1 MMVLIGIDP
10 HKATHTAV
18 AVDKE
23 ETALGE
29 LTVKADRHQVE
40 RLLKWAI
47 DFPERRWAIESAN
60 GLGFLLA
67 QQLVA
72 AGEHVVDVPPTLA
85 ARVRVLGSGK
95 TQKNDPNDALST
107 AIAALRA
114 KRLRTVVAE
123 DHSAVLR
130 LLADHHHDLGSLRT
144 QAVCRLHALVRCLLP
159 GGTGLRL
166 SATRAAAVLRS
177 VRPTNVVDA
186 ESKRMALG
194 FVADIR
200 RLDAE
205 IAASKARIVT
215 AVAASGTSVTELY
228 GVGPVVAAFLIGHS
242 GDMARF
248 ADRDHFA
255 SYNATAPIE
264 ASSGPRVRHRL
275 NPRGN
280 RRLNHAIHV
289 MAICQIRHP
298 GEGRKYFDRKVAEGK
313 TTKEALRAL
322 KRQIS
327 NAVYRQLVIDSSR

>member
-1 MMVLIGIDP
+1 M
-10 HKATHTAV
+10 
-18 AVDKE
+18 
-23 ETALGE
+23 
-29 LTVKADRHQVE
+29 TV
-40 RLLKWAI
+40 
-47 DFPERRWAIESAN
+47 
-60 GLGFLLA
+60 
-67 QQLVA
+67 
-72 AGEHVVDVPPTLA
+72 VVVT
-85 ARVRVLGSGK
+85 SG
-95 TQKNDPNDALST
+95 DPNDALST

-114 KRLRTVVAE
+114 KRLRTVVPE
-123 DHSAVLR
+123 DHGVILR

-144 QAVCRLHALVRCLLP
+144 QAICRLHALVRCLIP

-166 SATRAAAVLRS
+166 SADRAAAVLRT
-177 VRPTNVVDA
+177 VRPTTAMDT
-186 ESKRMALG
+186 ERKRMALG

-248 ADRDHFA
+248 ANRDHYA

-289 MAICQIRHP
+289 IAICQICNP
-298 GEGRKYFDRKVAEGK
+298 GDGRTYFDRKVAEGK

-322 KRQIS
+322 KRHIS
-327 NAVYRQLVIDSSR
+327 NAVYRQLINDSSR

>member
-1 MMVLIGIDP
+1 MVLIGIDP

-29 LTVKADRHQVE
+29 LTVKADRHQIE

-47 DFPERRWAIESAN
+47 DYPDRRWAIESAN

-72 AGEHVVDVPPTLA
+72 AGEDVVDVPPTLA

-95 TQKNDPNDALST
+95 SQKNDANDALST

-123 DHSAVLR
+123 DHGAILR

-144 QAVCRLHALVRCLLP
+144 QAICRLHALLRCLVP
-159 GGTGLRL
+159 GGTRIRL
-166 SATRAAAVLRS
+166 SADGATTVLRG
-177 VRPTNVVDA
+177 VRPTTAADA
-186 ESKRMALG
+186 ERKRLALG
-194 FVADIR
+194 LVGDVR
-200 RLDAE
+200 RLDSE
-205 IAASKARIVT
+205 IAASKARIVA

-228 GVGPVVAAFLIGHS
+228 GVGPVVAAFLLGHS
-242 GDMARF
+242 GDMRRF
-248 ADRDHFA
+248 ANRDHYA

-264 ASSGPRVRHRL
+264 ASSGPKVRHRL
-275 NPRGN
+275 NPQGN
-280 RRLNHAIHV
+280 RRLNHAIH
-289 MAICQIRHP
+289 MIAIVQIRHQTD
-298 GEGRKYFDRKVAEGK
+298 GRTYFDRKVAEGK
-313 TTKEALRAL
+313 TNKEALRAL

-327 NAVYRQLVIDSSR
+327 NAVYRQLLIDSSR

>member
-18 AVDKE
+18 AVDTE

-29 LTVKADRHQVE
+29 LTVKADCHQVE

-47 DFPERRWAIESAN
+47 DFPERRWAVESAN

-72 AGEHVVDVPPTLA
+72 AGEDVVDVPPTLA

-114 KRLRTVVAE
+114 KRLRTVVTE
-123 DHSAVLR
+123 NHTAVLR

-144 QAVCRLHALVRCLLP
+144 QSICRLHALVRCLIP

-166 SATRAAAVLRS
+166 SADRAAAVLRR
-177 VRPTNVVDA
+177 VRPENAVDV
-186 ESKRMALG
+186 ERKRMALG

-200 RLDAE
+200 RIDAE
-205 IAASKARIVT
+205 IAASKSRIDT

-248 ADRDHFA
+248 ANKDHYA

-280 RRLNHAIHV
+280 RHLNHAIHLI
-289 MAICQIRHP
+289 AIAQIRHP
-298 GEGRKYFDRKVAEGK
+298 NEGRQYFDRKVAEGK

-327 NAVYRQLVIDSSR
+327 NAVYRPLVVDSSR